1 MTTRHRIV
9 IAEDHTILRD
19 GLRSLLAREQ
29 QFEIVGEADNGL
41 EAVALA
47 RRLKPDL
54 VLMDLSM
61 PKLGGLDAMREVAK
75 CCPGTRIVALTVH
88 KTEEYVHAAFEA
100 GAFAYVLKDDSSAEL
115 LRAIRSALGGDS
127 YLSAAV
133 RTVMG
138 AGAPRPG
145 GARGVRGAT
154 PWDGVTVR
162 ERQVLKLIA
171 EGHTSREIAELLG
184 ISAKT
189 AEKHR
194 SNLMG
199 KLDLHNASAVTAFAA
214 KKGLI
219 S

>member
-1 MTTRHRIV
+1 MATRHRIV

-19 GLRSLLAREQ
+19 GLRSLLAREPHL
-29 QFEIVGEADNGL
+29 EIVGEADNGL

-47 RRLKPDL
+47 KRLEPDL

-61 PKLGGLDAMREVAK
+61 PKLGGLDAMREIAK
-75 CCPGTRIVALTVH
+75 CCPGTRVVALTVH
-88 KTEEYVHAAFEA
+88 KTEEYAHAAFES
-100 GAFAYVLKDDSSAEL
+100 GALAYVLKDDSSVEL
-115 LRAIRSALGGDS
+115 LRAIRSALAGDS
-127 YLSAAV
+127 YLSASVRAV
-133 RTVMG
+133 LG
-138 AGAPRPG
+138 AGASRTG
-145 GARGVRGAT
+145 GARGAT
-154 PWDGVTVR
+154 PWDGVTLR

-171 EGHTSREIAELLG
+171 EGHTSREIAGLLG
-184 ISAKT
+184 ISTKT